1 MEQAKAAVE
10 VSIEEALKASKAAT
24 DSILDISPGQA
35 KPSVH
40 YKLVTLFPGYLYCR
54 LIHSSGMQQDM
65 MDIYQRK
72 LLPLAAWCLLFCEGL
87 QSRLKV
93 KQ

>member
-10 VSIEEALKASKAAT
+10 DSIEEALKASKAAT

-40 YKLVTLFPGYLYCR
+40 YAHATLLPGCLYCR
-54 LIHSSGMQQDM
+54 LIHSSDMQQDEV
-65 MDIYQRK
+65 DVHQRK
-72 LLPLAAWCLLFCEGL
+72 LLLQAA
-87 QSRLKV
+87 
-93 KQ
+93 